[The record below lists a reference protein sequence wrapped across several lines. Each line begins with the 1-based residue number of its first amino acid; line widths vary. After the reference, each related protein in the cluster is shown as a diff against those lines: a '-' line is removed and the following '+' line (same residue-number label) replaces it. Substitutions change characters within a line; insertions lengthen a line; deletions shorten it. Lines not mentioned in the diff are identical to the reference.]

1 MADALA
7 VRGTDARVKIKQML
21 GQGDAQ
27 MADGAQPALEAFRTE
42 ARTWLEENFP
52 ASLRRNEDLQEAY
65 MGGEKP
71 AGDALL
77 WKQRMGAKGW
87 GAPTWPKQY
96 GGGGLTPAEAR
107 VLAEEMAHIGAPNP
121 IVGMGTSM
129 FGPTLLEYG
138 TEDQKQRHI
147 PPIVRGE
154 LRWCQGYSEPG
165 AGSDLA
171 SLTTKCEDAGDH
183 WVING
188 QKIWTSGAQYAD
200 WCFCLVRTDPS
211 KKHEGISFVL
221 IDMRQPGVETRPIK
235 LIAGH
240 SPFCETFFTNARA
253 EKNDMVG
260 PLNGG
265 WTVGKRLLQHERSG
279 QGGGRMMGAGRS
291 LEELATAYGLR
302 DESGDF
308 ADEDLRTR
316 VVQNKMDSK
325 AHMLTIQRAHNDAKG
340 NVNPSATTSI
350 MKNSGTRIGQ
360 EKAELSIETMGV
372 QGLGWEGEPFT
383 EEERQIVRAWLSGKA
398 TTIFGGSQEIQN
410 NIISKRILGLPDST
424 RSA

>member
-1 MADALA
+1 
-7 VRGTDARVKIKQML
+7 
-21 GQGDAQ
+21 
-27 MADGAQPALEAFRTE
+27 MADGTQPALEGFRSE
-42 ARTWLEENFP
+42 ARAWLEENFP
-52 ASLRRNEDLQEAY
+52 ASLRSKDDLQEAY

-77 WKQRMGAKGW
+77 WKQRMGEKGW
-87 GAPTWPKQY
+87 GAPTWPRQY
-96 GGGGLTPAEAR
+96 GGGGLTPLEAR
-107 VLAEEMAHIGAPNP
+107 VLGEEMARIGAPNP

-138 TEDQKQRHI
+138 AEDQKQRHI
-147 PPIVRGE
+147 PSIVRGE

-221 IDMRQPGVETRPIK
+221 IDMHQPGVETRPIK

-291 LEELATAYGLR
+291 LDEMAGDYGLR
-302 DESGDF
+302 DKAGDYL
-308 ADEDLRTR
+308 DEDLRTR
-316 VVQNKMDSK
+316 VIQNKIDAK
-325 AHMLTIQRAHNDAKG
+325 AHALTIQRALNDAKG

-360 EKAELSIETMGV
+360 EKAELSVETMGV
-372 QGLGWEGEPFT
+372 QGLGWDGEAFSD
-383 EEERQIVRAWLSGKA
+383 EERQTVRAWLSGKA